1 MSLLH
6 FDYTFDYILRG
17 CTGKLLSLRF
27 VDRDFVRV
35 PSRAL
40 KNKDDTKVLSLFF
53 SCLENLLI
61 QGFRAFFFAKETI
74 LRGMRLSIKGTIS
87 IHSGVC

>member
-1 MSLLH
+1 MYRVIKGYFKRLFEMSLLH

-40 KNKDDTKVLSLFF
+40 KNKDDTKVSSFLSSIRDSF
-53 SCLENLLI
+53 SCKGNIDVI
-61 QGFRAFFFAKETI
+61 Q
-74 LRGMRLSIKGTIS
+74 
-87 IHSGVC
+87 

>member
-27 VDRDFVRV
+27 VDGDFVRV

-40 KNKDDTKVLSLFF
+40 EKRMIRKYHPF
-53 SCLENLLI
+53 
-61 QGFRAFFFAKETI
+61 
-74 LRGMRLSIKGTIS
+74 
-87 IHSGVC
+87 